1 MLYKPDHSFAP
12 DLTTTSGLAAH
23 FRNQTAK
30 HFELFCFSLRQAAV
44 LSARELRSCSTH
56 YLRSYLRMDTMDTK
70 SQQQTENEPISS
82 PVVKAQDDGAVKIG
96 DA

>member
-30 HFELFCFSLRQAAV
+30 HFELFCFSLRWAAV
-44 LSARELRSCSTH
+44 HSAREFQSWSTQNLRSM
-56 YLRSYLRMDTMDTK
+56 MDATDMK
-70 SQQQTENEPISS
+70 SQQQTEIEPIAS
-82 PVVKAQDDGAVKIG
+82 PVVKSPDD
-96 DA
+96 DAAELVTPNV